1 MWGDLFGEDGGGG
14 GWGIGIGVVRGRLG
28 CFVIRGIWI
37 LACFIIFIIG
47 MVFSL
52 FFYGFLG
59 LHFSNYQIQIPSS
72 I

>member
-1 MWGDLFGEDGGGG
+1 LWGDLFGEDGGGG

-37 LACFIIFIIG
+37 WACFIIFIIG

-59 LHFSNYQIQIPSS
+59 PHFFNYQTQIPSS